1 VVGAEE
7 AEEQVEA
14 EAEAGAAGVA
24 VAVLAEELEKATKD
38 AVAAATENNPENT
51 FNRRNKIWNRCKR
64 PC

>member
-1 VVGAEE
+1 MVGAEE

-14 EAEAGAAGVA
+14 EAEAGAAGV
-24 VAVLAEELEKATKD
+24 VVLAEELEKATKD